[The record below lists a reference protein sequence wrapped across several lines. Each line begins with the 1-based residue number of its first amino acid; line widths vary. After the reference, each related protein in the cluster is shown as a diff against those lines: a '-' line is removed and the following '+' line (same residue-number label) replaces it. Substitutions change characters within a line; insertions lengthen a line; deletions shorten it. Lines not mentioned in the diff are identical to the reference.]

1 MNERIIVNGVNREMT
16 DEEQALA
23 LANRPNPRIGEIK
36 LELQDILQWFSEN
49 DWKANKRVREEWTA
63 SDTRW
68 LDYVLEC
75 EIMRNRQD
83 ELNNELATIV

>member
-1 MNERIIVNGVNREMT
+1 MSLEKVWTKDGIIEVEM
-16 DEEQALA
+16 EL
-23 LANRPNPRIGEIK
+23 PNPRISEIE
-36 LELQDILQWFSEN
+36 LELQEILQWFSEN

-83 ELNNELATIV
+83 ELKNELATIV